1 MKNERK
7 TLKTPFECNVP
18 LTTLKKKKQEKKI
31 IKNYLRCLKETI
43 ISNMGHN

>member
-18 LTTLKKKKQEKKI
+18 LTTLNKNKNKKQNHKKLF
-31 IKNYLRCLKETI
+31 KLFERNNYI
-43 ISNMGHN
+43 

>member
-18 LTTLKKKKQEKKI
+18 LTTLKKKKKKI
-31 IKNYLRCLKETI
+31 SHKKLFTGKLFERNNYI
-43 ISNMGHN
+43 

>member
-18 LTTLKKKKQEKKI
+18 LTTLKKKTRKKNH
-31 IKNYLRCLKETI
+31 KKLFKLFVRNNYI
-43 ISNMGHN
+43 

>member
-18 LTTLKKKKQEKKI
+18 LTTLKKNKKKNHKKLF
-31 IKNYLRCLKETI
+31 KLFERNNYI
-43 ISNMGHN
+43 

>member
-18 LTTLKKKKQEKKI
+18 LTTLKKNKNKKKI
-31 IKNYLRCLKETI
+31 IKNYSSCLKQTI

>member
-18 LTTLKKKKQEKKI
+18 LTTLKKQKINHKKLFKLFEKN
-31 IKNYLRCLKETI
+31 NYI
-43 ISNMGHN
+43 

>member
-18 LTTLKKKKQEKKI
+18 LTTLNKNKI
-31 IKNYLRCLKETI
+31 IKKLFKLFERNNYI
-43 ISNMGHN
+43 

>member
-18 LTTLKKKKQEKKI
+18 LTTFKKNKNKKKNHKKLF
-31 IKNYLRCLKETI
+31 KLFERNNYI
-43 ISNMGHN
+43 

>member
-18 LTTLKKKKQEKKI
+18 LTTFKKNKNKKNNHKKLF
-31 IKNYLRCLKETI
+31 KLFERNNYI
-43 ISNMGHN
+43 

>member
-18 LTTLKKKKQEKKI
+18 LTTLKKNKTKQKKNHKKLF
-31 IKNYLRCLKETI
+31 KLFERNNYI
-43 ISNMGHN
+43 

>member
-18 LTTLKKKKQEKKI
+18 LTTLKKKKQEKKNL
-31 IKNYLRCLKETI
+31 KKLFKLFERNNYI
-43 ISNMGHN
+43 